1 MVDRDAY
8 HAESRQAW
16 GEMAQAWEARR
27 DWLATH
33 TGLVT
38 DWIVEKLNPQPGQ
51 VVLDL
56 AAGPGELGFRLSE
69 RVGPDGHVLLTDF
82 APQMV
87 EAAQRYGDAHGLSN
101 VEYRVLDAQ
110 RMELDDDSVDGAGC
124 RFGYML
130 MADPGAALKE
140 TRRVVRDGG
149 TLAFAV
155 WAGPERNPWALVP
168 AMTLVQLG
176 HLPPPEP
183 GGPGIFALADPA
195 RLDQLAVEAGVT
207 QPLREEISFEFRYA
221 DADDFW
227 DVLMGL
233 AGPLAHAIN
242 DLSEDDRQATR
253 AAIEANVES
262 YKQADGSYVVPA
274 VAWGAHTR

>member
-1 MVDRDAY
+1 MADRDAY
-8 HAESRQAW
+8 HAQSLQIW
-16 GEMAQAWEARR
+16 GEMASGWEARR
-27 DWLATH
+27 DWLAVH
-33 TGLVT
+33 TGLVN
-38 DWIVEKLNPQPGQ
+38 DWIVDKIDPQPGQ

-56 AAGPGELGFRLSE
+56 AAGPGELGFRFSE
-69 RVGPDGHVLLTDF
+69 RVGPDGRVLLTDF

-87 EAAQRYGDAHGLSN
+87 EAARRYGDARGLRN
-101 VEYRVLDAQ
+101 IEYRVLDAQ
-110 RMELDDDSVDGAGC
+110 QMDLHDDSVDAAGC

-155 WAGPERNPWALVP
+155 WAGPERNPWASVP

-176 HLPPPEP
+176 HVPPPEP
-183 GGPGIFALADPA
+183 GGPGMFALADPA
-195 RLDQLAVEAGVT
+195 TIDELVIEAGFT
-207 QPLREEISFEFRYA
+207 QPLLEEIAFGFRYV

-227 DVLMGL
+227 DVLMSL
-233 AGPLAHAIN
+233 AGPVARTVNELP
-242 DLSEDDRQATR
+242 DDDRQATR
-253 AAIEANVES
+253 AAMMANLAS
-262 YKQADGSYVVPA
+262 YKQADGSYVLPA